1 MLPVQIRAADPDPA
15 AGQCPVMNRRG
26 ELSMKRKKNAA
37 EGTLQ
42 ASVFDGSGEKRYFR
56 PFRIWYY

>member
-26 ELSMKRKKNAA
+26 ELSMKQKKNAA

-42 ASVFDGSGEKRYFR
+42 VSVFAGSVKKRYFQ
-56 PFRIWYY
+56 PFRICYY

>member
-42 ASVFDGSGEKRYFR
+42 VSVFAGSVKK
-56 PFRIWYY
+56 